1 MQVNSS
7 TCPRQN
13 AWVVQRA
20 VQTLLTLFGTLVLC
34 PDNSMQ
40 CVQVEPSNIR
50 YMPQTSVGLVR
61 ELV

>member
-34 PDNSMQ
+34 PDAQ
-40 CVQVEPSNIR
+40 YAQYDEQYAVCAD
-50 YMPQTSVGLVR
+50 
-61 ELV
+61 